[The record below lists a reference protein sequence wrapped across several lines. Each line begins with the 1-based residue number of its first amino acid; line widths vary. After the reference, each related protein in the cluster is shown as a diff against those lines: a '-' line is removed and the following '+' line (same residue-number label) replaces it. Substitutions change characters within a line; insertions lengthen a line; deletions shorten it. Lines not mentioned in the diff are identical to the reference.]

1 MKLTEVAM
9 SHKHYQ
15 QDRLSLLFTLAVT
28 IWIAILQVQAVNAQ
42 GRPNMGQWHGGHSDL
57 TGAPEQ
63 DLAMKDFI
71 AKQSKPAKK
80 RSSGGSVHVVYLV
93 PADKTP
99 REDYAAAVGE
109 AILEVQA
116 FYQDELGTSR
126 SKGAKAVGTT
136 FKTFSP
142 TVEVVVT
149 PHDTAYYNANNQ
161 AGQFEFFFR
170 AVGDGFDTTGGSF
183 NDPDNVWI
191 YYIDADPACGQ
202 GIGGTSG
209 VALLAAND
217 LRGLVGEANV
227 PPCLGDAPDT
237 GGVCRWI
244 GGLGHELGHAFGLPH
259 PPGCDQG
266 SCSAEPFFSLM
277 FLGYASYPDTYLLD
291 EDKAQLEAS
300 PFFAE
305 RKIRRRTNCLGEPL
319 N

>member
-1 MKLTEVAM
+1 MKLTEVAI
-9 SHKHYQ
+9 SHKHNEKA
-15 QDRLSLLFTLAVT
+15 RWSLLFTLAVMV
-28 IWIAILQVQAVNAQ
+28 WAAGLQVQAVSAQ
-42 GRPNMGQWHGGHSDL
+42 GRPDMDRLHGGHSDF
-57 TGAPEQ
+57 TGATEQ
-63 DLAMKDFI
+63 DLSVKDFV
-71 AKQSKPAKK
+71 AKHSKPAKK
-80 RSSGGSVHVVYLV
+80 RSSGGAVHVVYLV
-93 PADKTP
+93 PADTTP

-116 FYQDELGTSR
+116 FYQEELGTSR
-126 SKGAKAVGTT
+126 SRGRNAVGTT
-136 FKTFSP
+136 FATTSP

-149 PHDTAYYNANNQ
+149 PHDAAYYNANNQ
-161 AGQFEFFFR
+161 AGPFEFFFR
-170 AVGDGFDTTGGSF
+170 AVGDGFEATGGGF
-183 NDPDNVWI
+183 NDPDDVWI

-202 GIGGTSG
+202 VIGGTSG

-217 LRGLVGEANV
+217 LRGLVGEPTV
-227 PPCLGDAPDT
+227 PPCIGDSPDT
-237 GGVCRWI
+237 GDVCRWI

-266 SCSAEPFFSLM
+266 TCSEEAARSLM
-277 FLGYASYPDTYLLD
+277 YLGYASYPDTYFLD

>member
-1 MKLTEVAM
+1 MQLTEVAM
-9 SHKHYQ
+9 FHQ
-15 QDRLSLLFTLAVT
+15 QKLKNRLSLSFTLAVMMWT
-28 IWIAILQVQAVNAQ
+28 AIFQVQAVSAQ
-42 GRPNMGQWHGGHSDL
+42 GRPGMGWLHGGSSDL
-57 TGAPEQ
+57 TGTTEQ
-63 DLAMKDFI
+63 DLSLKDFV
-71 AKQSKPAKK
+71 AKHSKAAKK

-99 REDYAAAVGE
+99 REDYAAAVEE

-149 PHDTAYYNANNQ
+149 PHDSAYYNANNQ
-161 AGQFEFFFR
+161 AGPFEFFSR
-170 AVGDGFDTTGGSF
+170 AVGDGFDATGGGF
-183 NDPDNVWI
+183 NDPDSIWI

-217 LRGLVGEANV
+217 LRGLVGEPNV
-227 PPCLGDAPDT
+227 PPCIGDPPDT

-244 GGLGHELGHAFGLPH
+244 GGLGHELGHALGLPH

-266 SCSAEPFFSLM
+266 NCSAELFFSLM
-277 FLGYASYPDTYLLD
+277 FVGYASYPDTYLLD

-300 PFFAE
+300 SFFAE
-305 RKIRRRTNCLGEPL
+305 RKIRRRTNCLGELL